1 MILDIEGGSGHRPIS
16 SRLGRMLSIAS
27 AAVAAAA
34 LLAIAALP
42 HGSTP
47 RFAEAGP
54 SILEQAFA
62 KPKPPPTLDLAL
74 PSDIALEVQPLR
86 SDGIYGPARPA
97 PTVRSFRIRGSNAVV
112 IIAML
117 PGGPPILRPATVPAD
132 ALSVHGAYAVNY
144 SVEATSIS
152 AVRWTENGMTYEVS
166 SRSLLLRD
174 LVVLAEQ
181 VR

>member
-1 MILDIEGGSGHRPIS
+1 VILDIEGASGHRTIS
-16 SRLGRMLSIAS
+16 PRLGRMLSIAS

-34 LLAIAALP
+34 LLAIAAIP
-42 HGSTP
+42 HQSEP
-47 RFAEAGP
+47 RFAETGP

-74 PSDIALEVQPLR
+74 PSDIAVEVMPLR
-86 SDGIYGPARPA
+86 VDGIYGPARPA
-97 PTVRSFRIRGSNAVV
+97 PTVRSFRVRGSNAIVV
-112 IIAML
+112 IAIL
-117 PGGPPILRPATVPAD
+117 PTAPPLVRPVSAPAD
-132 ALSVHGAYAVNY
+132 ALSVHGAYAANY

-166 SRSLLLRD
+166 SRSLSLRD